1 MHARRGDPRAS
12 HTLLVRA
19 RDEIIDFLTFFNNKN
34 YFPQKGKIQKKM
46 DKKKMKKNFKNVS
59 LLLGVETCWGVSH
72 PIAEQNE
79 RVLKT

>member
-1 MHARRGDPRAS
+1 MFS
-12 HTLLVRA
+12 
-19 RDEIIDFLTFFNNKN
+19 NKN

-59 LLLGVETCWGVSH
+59 LLLGVETCWGVFH